1 MGREGVSYNDAV
13 IVHFG
18 DNAYEKT
25 DKKVQHMNEALKIPE
40 VRKLITLGKEKGF
53 LNYDEINDHLP
64 ADVVAPDQLDDIF
77 VLLDKMDIQI
87 TDKEKKVG
95 SERKTMTLSGKSGS
109 STITREGVKAED
121 LGKTDDP
128 VRMYLRE
135 MGTVPLLTREGEIEI
150 AKRIERGRH
159 EVIQAV
165 TSTRIAV
172 REVINLAKRLQAGR
186 IKIRE
191 IIQVTDGD
199 ELRENRVDELEQEFI
214 AQAMELKKCEKE
226 MVRME
231 NILNSGTI
239 DGQKRKKLEQGIRAE
254 MDICSKI
261 LQEFSLHPNQI
272 QRIVS
277 KIKGLVKRIER
288 GESEIIVCERQMGMT
303 VGGLKKYSRRLKRAD
318 DEERRKIEVEKGISL
333 EMVEEYERI
342 IRNGRRKIR
351 RVELEACMSAARLKK
366 ILQRIEI
373 GEARSEN
380 AKSELVQANL
390 RLVVSIAKKYTN
402 RGLQFLDLIQ
412 EGNIGL
418 MKAVDKF
425 EYQRGYKF
433 STYATWWIRQAIT
446 RSIADQARTIR
457 IPVHMIETINKLIKT
472 SRYLV
477 QELGRKPTS
486 AEIATKMN
494 LPIEKVRKVMKIA
507 QEPISLETPIGKEE
521 DSHLGDFI
529 EDKGALAPSDA
540 VVGMDLKEQT
550 RQVLST
556 LTYREEKVLRMRF
569 GIGENSNVGIAESG
583 NKDLDMIREQITS
596 VETKAL
602 ETLRILTMGN
612 RLRDFLNDA
621 NK

>member
-1 MGREGVSYNDAV
+1 MND
-13 IVHFG
+13 
-18 DNAYEKT
+18 T
-25 DKKVQHMNEALKIPE
+25 LKIPE
-40 VRKLITLGKEKGF
+40 VKKLITLGKEKGY
-53 LNYDEINDHLP
+53 LNYDEINDFLP
-64 ADVVAPDQLDDIF
+64 AEVVAPDQLDDIF
-77 VLLDKMDIQI
+77 VLLDKLDIEV
-87 TDKEKKVG
+87 TDNQRNVD
-95 SERKTMTLSGKSGS
+95 SERTALSIKGQPKPVRVV
-109 STITREGVKAED
+109 RESVKAED
-121 LGKTDDP
+121 MGKTDDP

-150 AKRIERGRH
+150 AKRIEHGRN
-159 EVIQAV
+159 EVMRAV

-172 REVINLAKRLQAGR
+172 REVINLSKRFQAHR
-186 IKIRE
+186 VKIRE
-191 IIQVTDGD
+191 IIQISDGD
-199 ELRENRVDELEQEFI
+199 EIRENRVDELET
-214 AQAMELKKCEKE
+214 ELIDKAAEMKRREKE
-226 MVRME
+226 MARLE
-231 NILNSGTI
+231 NILNSGTA
-239 DGQKRKKLEQGIRAE
+239 DAQKRKKMELAIREEMEACAGI
-254 MDICSKI
+254 
-261 LQEFSLHPNQI
+261 LLTQNLHPSQVE
-272 QRIVS
+272 RIVQ

-288 GESEIIVCERQMGMT
+288 GEYEIKECEGLMGMT
-303 VGGLKKYSRRLKRAD
+303 VGELKKYSRRLKRA
-318 DEERRKIEVEKGISL
+318 ESHEQNTIEQEVGMSL
-333 EMVEEYERI
+333 ELVEEYERV

-351 RVELEACMSAARLKK
+351 RVELEACVSASRLKK
-366 ILQRIEI
+366 ILRRIEI
-373 GEARSEN
+373 GETEAEQ

-486 AEIATKMN
+486 AEIAEKMN
-494 LPIEKVRKVMKIA
+494 LPVEKVRKVMKIA

-569 GIGENSNVGIAESG
+569 GIGENSLSGSQLESG
-583 NKDLDMIREQITS
+583 AGKDVDATREKIAQIES
-596 VETKAL
+596 NALGALREADQGHKLRAFLREKA
-602 ETLRILTMGN
+602 
-612 RLRDFLNDA
+612 
-621 NK
+621 

>member
-1 MGREGVSYNDAV
+1 MND
-13 IVHFG
+13 
-18 DNAYEKT
+18 
-25 DKKVQHMNEALKIPE
+25 ALKIPE

-77 VLLDKMDIQI
+77 VLLDKMDIEI
-87 TDKEKKVG
+87 TDKKKIVE
-95 SERKTMTLSGKSGS
+95 SERTALMIKGRGKA
-109 STITREGVKAED
+109 RPVKEAVKAED

-150 AKRIERGRH
+150 AKRIEKGRN
-159 EVIQAV
+159 EVSRAV

-172 REVINLAKRLQAGR
+172 REVINLAKRFQANR

-191 IIQVTDGD
+191 FVQVTDSD
-199 ELRENRVDELEQEFI
+199 EIRENRIDELEEEVI
-214 AQAMELKKCEKE
+214 AKANELRKSEKE

-231 NILNSGTI
+231 NILNSGNV
-239 DGQKRKKLEQGIRAE
+239 DSQKRKKLDATIRAE
-254 MDICSKI
+254 MEKCSQI
-261 LQEFSLHPNQI
+261 LLSLSLHPAQV
-272 QRIVS
+272 QRIVA

-288 GESEIIVCERQMGMT
+288 GESEIAVCEGQMGMT
-303 VGGLKKYSRRLKRAD
+303 VGELKKYSRRLKRSD
-318 DEERRKIEVEKGISL
+318 DEERDKLITEKKISL

-351 RVELEACMSAARLKK
+351 RVELEACVSAARLKK
-366 ILQRIEI
+366 ILQRINV
-373 GEARSEN
+373 GEACAEN

-486 AEIATKMN
+486 AEIAEKMN

-540 VVGMDLKEQT
+540 VVGRDLKEQT

-569 GIGENSNVGIAESG
+569 GIGENNEFPLASESG
-583 NKDLDMIREQITS
+583 KEFDITREKISTI
-596 VETKAL
+596 EKKAMS
-602 ETLRILTMGN
+602 TLRGVKKSN
-612 RLRDFLNDA
+612 RLRSFLTEG
-621 NK
+621 K

>member
-1 MGREGVSYNDAV
+1 MND
-13 IVHFG
+13 
-18 DNAYEKT
+18 
-25 DKKVQHMNEALKIPE
+25 ALKIPE

-53 LNYDEINDHLP
+53 LNYDEINDYLP
-64 ADVVAPDQLDDIF
+64 ADVIAPEQLDDIF
-77 VLLDKMDIQI
+77 VLLDKMDIEI
-87 TDKEKKVG
+87 TDKQKHVE
-95 SERKTMTLSGKSGS
+95 SERTTFTVKEKAKTKP
-109 STITREGVKAED
+109 TRPVKESVKTED
-121 LGKTDDP
+121 IGKTDDP

-150 AKRIERGRH
+150 AKRIEKGRN
-159 EVIQAV
+159 EVIKAV

-172 REVINLAKRLQAGR
+172 REVINLAKRLQANR

-191 IIQVTDGD
+191 VIQVTDGD
-199 ELRENRVDELEQEFI
+199 EIRENRVDEIEQEVI
-214 AQAMELKKCEKE
+214 EKAVELKKSEKE
-226 MVRME
+226 MVKIE
-231 NILNSGTI
+231 NILSSGTV
-239 DGQKRKKLEQGIRAE
+239 DSQKRKKLEAVIREE
-254 MDICSKI
+254 MEKSSKV
-261 LQEFSLHPNQI
+261 LQSISLHPAQV
-272 QRIVS
+272 QRIVA

-288 GESEIIVCERQMGMT
+288 GESEIAECEKQMGMT
-303 VGGLKKYSRRLKRAD
+303 VGELKKYSRRLKRAE
-318 DEERRKIEVEKGISL
+318 DEERKQIERATSISL
-333 EMVEEYERI
+333 DMVEEYERI

-351 RVELEACMSAARLKK
+351 RVELEACMSANRLKK
-366 ILQRIEI
+366 ILQRIEV

-477 QELGRKPTS
+477 QELGRKPTTT
-486 AEIATKMN
+486 EIAEKMN

-569 GIGENSNVGIAESG
+569 GIGENSNIGLALESG
-583 NKDLDMIREQITS
+583 KDVDVVREKITDI
-596 VETKAL
+596 ETKAMKA
-602 ETLRILTMGN
+602 LRKMAPSNKLKS
-612 RLRDFLNDA
+612 FLHGDT
-621 NK
+621 K

>member
-1 MGREGVSYNDAV
+1 MND
-13 IVHFG
+13 
-18 DNAYEKT
+18 
-25 DKKVQHMNEALKIPE
+25 ALKIPE

-64 ADVVAPDQLDDIF
+64 AEVVAPDQLDDIF
-77 VLLDKMDIQI
+77 MLLDKMDIEI
-87 TDKEKKVG
+87 TDKKKTVE
-95 SERKTMTLSGKSGS
+95 SERMMMMIKGKGKVRPVKD
-109 STITREGVKAED
+109 TVKAED
-121 LGKTDDP
+121 IGKTDDP

-150 AKRIERGRH
+150 AKRIEKGRN
-159 EVIQAV
+159 EVIRAV

-172 REVINLAKRLQAGR
+172 REVINLAKRFQANR

-191 IIQVTDGD
+191 FVQVTDSD
-199 ELRENRVDELEQEFI
+199 EIRENRIDELEEEVI
-214 AQAMELKKCEKE
+214 AKANELKKSEKE

-231 NILNSGTI
+231 NILNAGNI
-239 DGQKRKKLEQGIRAE
+239 DSQKRKKFDAAIRAE
-254 MDICSKI
+254 MGKCSQI
-261 LQEFSLHPNQI
+261 LLNLSLHPAQV
-272 QRIVS
+272 QRIVA

-288 GESEIIVCERQMGMT
+288 GESEIAVCERQMGMT
-303 VGGLKKYSRRLKRAD
+303 VGELKKYSRRLKRAND
-318 DEERRKIEVEKGISL
+318 VERDKLTTEKNITL

-351 RVELEACMSAARLKK
+351 RVELEACVSATRLKK
-366 ILQRIEI
+366 ILQRINV
-373 GEARSEN
+373 GEACAEN

-486 AEIATKMN
+486 AEIAEKMN

-540 VVGMDLKEQT
+540 VVGRDLKEQT

-569 GIGENSNVGIAESG
+569 GIGENNDFPLAESS
-583 NKDLDMIREQITS
+583 KEFDITREKIST
-596 VETKAL
+596 VEKKVL
-602 ETLRILTMGN
+602 KTLRAVTKSD
-612 RLRDFLNDA
+612 RLRSFLTEG
-621 NK
+621 K

>member
-1 MGREGVSYNDAV
+1 
-13 IVHFG
+13 
-18 DNAYEKT
+18 
-25 DKKVQHMNEALKIPE
+25 
-40 VRKLITLGKEKGF
+40 
-53 LNYDEINDHLP
+53 
-64 ADVVAPDQLDDIF
+64 
-77 VLLDKMDIQI
+77 
-87 TDKEKKVG
+87 
-95 SERKTMTLSGKSGS
+95 
-109 STITREGVKAED
+109 
-121 LGKTDDP
+121 
-128 VRMYLRE
+128 
-135 MGTVPLLTREGEIEI
+135 LTREGEIEI
-150 AKRIERGRH
+150 AKRIEHGRT
-159 EVIQAV
+159 EVMRAV
-165 TSTRIAV
+165 TGTRIAV
-172 REVINLAKRLQAGR
+172 REVINLAKRFQANR
-186 IKIRE
+186 VKIRE
-191 IIQVTDGD
+191 IIQISDGD
-199 ELRENRVDELEQEFI
+199 EIRENRVDELEVEVLDK
-214 AQAMELKKCEKE
+214 ASELKRREKE

-231 NILNSGTI
+231 NMLNAGSV
-239 DGQKRKKLEQGIRAE
+239 DSQKRRKLEQAIRAE
-254 MDICSKI
+254 MQACGEI
-261 LQEFSLHPNQI
+261 LLSLKLHPNQVE
-272 QRIVS
+272 RIVT

-288 GESEIIVCERQMGMT
+288 GETEIKECEREMGMS
-303 VGGLKKYSRRLKRAD
+303 VGELKKYSRRLKRAES
-318 DEERRKIEVEKGISL
+318 DEQKTIEKETGTSL

-351 RVELEACMSAARLKK
+351 RVELEACVSASRLKK
-366 ILQRIEI
+366 ILSRIEV
-373 GEARSEN
+373 GEREAED

-486 AEIATKMN
+486 AEIAEKMN

-569 GIGENSNVGIAESG
+569 GIGENNGSSQLDSGAGKEIDATREKLAQIESMAMRILRKADQG
-583 NKDLDMIREQITS
+583 NKLKT
-596 VETKAL
+596 
-602 ETLRILTMGN
+602 
-612 RLRDFLNDA
+612 FLNEKA
-621 NK
+621 